1 VTTAADLRPVPGLT
15 ADQAAEPPELTPFPE
30 RGGRRPDLD
39 TTLTAFLAEESAA
52 LDERRYADW
61 LGFLDE
67 LFIYQVPVP
76 LLREDPGLPRHSD
89 SALLFE
95 ATKGVLAMKLGRVG
109 LHHAWSDRPSG
120 TMRHFIGGV
129 RVFDLPDPDPDPV
142 AVRVDSNV
150 LATFSRGRDETE
162 LATAGR
168 QDVVTVTGDGYRL
181 LRRRVLLDVEVATWT
196 QLSIIF

>member
-1 VTTAADLRPVPGLT
+1 MTADGTMTDIGLRPVPGLT
-15 ADQAAEPPELTPFPE
+15 GEPPELVPFPE
-30 RGGRRPDLD
+30 RGNRRPDLD
-39 TTLTAFLAEESAA
+39 AALTAFLTEESAA

-61 LGFLDE
+61 LNALAE

-95 ATKGVLAMKLGRVG
+95 ATKNVLAMKLGRVK

-129 RVFDLPDPDPDPV
+129 RVFDLPDPV
-142 AVRVDSNV
+142 MLRVDSNV

-168 QDVVTVTGDGYRL
+168 QDVITVTADGYRL
-181 LRRRVLLDVEVATWT
+181 LRRRVLLDVEVPTWT